1 MSPTRISLYSRTYW
15 DALME
20 VPIETFSEGKGKVD
34 AAVSMVMGGFACNAA
49 RTIGAR
55 LGGESVRVVTVAAKM
70 DWPRIRAHLPA
81 DVVLDPID
89 PGEDGPGWPA
99 ITVIINPAR
108 ECRILR
114 DPVAHADALW
124 RADDVS
130 PTALSADLHVFGRL
144 PADFVAEVMT
154 RSRQGS
160 RAAWVGGDDLPRDL
174 EASLD
179 LMCVNSK
186 EAALLLGG
194 KRSPKEAARALVER
208 ATVPGAVRVVTG
220 GGKAATAAA
229 FDREGEIG
237 CYEAAPGAVPRA
249 EIKRL
254 LGVGDAF
261 AAMFLTSACFD
272 AEGKPRAQ
280 LEAAAALDAAQ
291 ATAGR
296 FITGSSDS

>member
-1 MSPTRISLYSRTYW
+1 MSTTRVSLYSRTYW

-20 VPIETFSEGKGKVD
+20 VPMETFSEGKGKVD

-49 RTIGAR
+49 RTIAGR
-55 LGGESVRVVTVAAKM
+55 LGSESVRVVTVASTLDVA
-70 DWPRIRAHLPA
+70 RIRAHLPA
-81 DVVLDPID
+81 DVVLDAID
-89 PGEDGPGWPA
+89 PGDEGPGWPA

-114 DPVAHADALW
+114 DPVAHGDALW

-130 PTALSADLHVFGRL
+130 SAALEAHLHVFGRL
-144 PADFVAEVMT
+144 PADFVSDVLKRAPK
-154 RSRQGS
+154 GS
-160 RAAWVGGDDLPRDL
+160 RGAWVGGDDLPRDL
-174 EASLD
+174 EARLD

-194 KRSPKEAARALVER
+194 KRSPKDAAQALVER

-229 FDREGEIG
+229 FDDGGQIR
-237 CYEAAPGAVPRA
+237 CYDASPGAVPRE

-272 AEGKPRAQ
+272 AEGNPRAQ
-280 LEAAAALDAAQ
+280 LDAASALDAAQ
-291 ATAGR
+291 ATAAR